1 MGWRAPGLTT
11 TSLAASALVLLA
23 SLARLPPLQAVAHP
37 PATPYDR
44 SPARHVAPAFIL
56 LEEAAAV
63 IPRGPTVTVTV
74 TSEPPDPRRD
84 TESHH
89 IGVALLPGREVVPA
103 ALWGAPRPDLAGRA
117 DYIVILGER
126 PAVAPGR
133 LLLESPRG
141 TVWQRR
147 PS

>member
-1 MGWRAPGLTT
+1 MAWRAPGLTT
-11 TSLAASALVLLA
+11 TSLAASALVLVA
-23 SLARLPPLQAVAHP
+23 SLARLPPLAAVAHP

-63 IPRGPTVTVTV
+63 IPRGASVTV

-103 ALWGAPRPDLAGRA
+103 ALWGAPRPDLAARA
-117 DYIVILGER
+117 DYVVILGGR
-126 PAVAPGR
+126 PAATPGR
-133 LLLESPRG
+133 LLHESPLG